1 MAPTKKPAAG
11 PTDVDARLLEKLNG
25 FLALEKKLRTATSED
40 QVARIA
46 CTDSQIL
53 LAFDACLFFSGPQLK
68 LTAASNVSSVDAT
81 SSEAQHWRRL
91 VLKNIPSAQK
101 QAPLQVEIASA
112 GEQADSDKEINTHF
126 LTLLPL
132 NGGGD
137 ALGCLAVLRPRRM
150 SEQELEILREL
161 GAAVRQSLLA
171 LRGAKRFSFR
181 RFFARRP
188 LVTAAVIAAVCLIPV
203 RQSVLAPATL
213 AAIEPRIVSART
225 DGVIR
230 EINIPPNASV
240 QSGQLLFTLEDAE
253 VSAEIDRVQQEIA
266 LYTERLRMT
275 RQYNFQQ
282 ASAGH
287 KLAEAETDLSIRTLD
302 LDFQQAQLD
311 KTRVRAPATGVAI
324 YTEPAEWIGRRIRA
338 GEKVMEIVQPA
349 ARQIQIDLPTNDA
362 INLPR
367 NARTVFY
374 AESDPLSP
382 IEGELHY
389 HSLLTSEGENLP
401 ASYRLLARIHQDQPQ
416 VRINTRGHARVYGAR
431 VPLIYYLLRRPLA
444 SARRWIGV

>member
-1 MAPTKKPAAG
+1 MEPTE
-11 PTDVDARLLEKLNG
+11 VDARLLEKLNG
-25 FLALEKKLRTATSED
+25 FLSLEKKLRTANSEE
-40 QVARIA
+40 QIARIA
-46 CTDSQIL
+46 CTDSQQL
-53 LAFDACLFFSGPQLK
+53 LTFDACLYFSGAGLK

-81 SSEAQHWRRL
+81 SSEAQNWRRL
-91 VLKNIPSAQK
+91 VLNNIQRAQ
-101 QAPLQVEIASA
+101 QQSPLQVEIKRGAELAESTKA
-112 GEQADSDKEINTHF
+112 TNIHY
-126 LTLLPL
+126 LILLPL
-132 NGGGD
+132 IVNSD
-137 ALGCLAVLRPRRM
+137 TLGCLALLRARPI
-150 SEQELEILREL
+150 SEQEQEVLREL

-171 LRGAKRFSFR
+171 LRGTQHFSFR
-181 RFFARRP
+181 KFLARRP
-188 LVTAAVIAAVCLIPV
+188 LITAAVIATISLIPV

-213 AAIEPRIVSART
+213 AAIEPRIVSARI

-240 QSGQLLFTLEDAE
+240 HSGQLLFTLEDAE
-253 VSAEIDRVQQEIA
+253 VSAEIDRVQQEIT

-282 ASAGH
+282 TSAGH
-287 KLAEAETDLSIRTLD
+287 KLAEAEADLSIRTLD
-302 LDFQQAQLD
+302 LNFQQAQLD

-324 YTEPAEWIGRRIRA
+324 YTDPAEWIGRRIRA
-338 GEKVMEIVQPA
+338 GEKVMEIVQPS

-362 INLPR
+362 ISLPKK
-367 NARTVFY
+367 AHTVFY

-401 ASYRLLARIHQDQPQ
+401 ASYRLLARIQQDQPQ
-416 VRINTRGHARVYGAR
+416 VRINTRGHARVYGTR

>member
-1 MAPTKKPAAG
+1 M
-11 PTDVDARLLEKLNG
+11 DARLLEKLNS
-25 FLALEKKLRTATSED
+25 FLALEKKLRTATSEV
-40 QVARIA
+40 QIARIA
-46 CTDSQIL
+46 CTDSQLL
-53 LAFDACLFFSGPQLK
+53 LAFDACLFFSGAGLK
-68 LTAASNVSSVDAT
+68 LSAASNVSSVDAT
-81 SSEAQHWRRL
+81 SSEAQRWRRL
-91 VLKNIPSAQK
+91 VTENIRNAKNLC
-101 QAPLQVEIASA
+101 PLQVEISGA
-112 GEQADSDKEINTHF
+112 GNPSDSGKQKTSLF

-132 NGGGD
+132 DGGGD
-137 ALGCLAVLRPRRM
+137 TLGCLAFLRARRM
-150 SEQELEILREL
+150 SEQELEVLQEL

-171 LRGAKRFSFR
+171 LRGVKHFSFR
-181 RFFARRP
+181 KLFTRRP
-188 LVTAAVIAAVCLIPV
+188 LITAAVIAAICLIPV

-230 EINIPPNASV
+230 EINIPPNAAV
-240 QSGQLLFTLEDAE
+240 HDGQLLFTLEDAE
-253 VSAEIDRVQQEIA
+253 VNAEIDRVQQEIE

-282 ASAGH
+282 TSAGH
-287 KLAEAETDLSIRTLD
+287 KLAEAEADLAIRTLD
-302 LDFQQAQLD
+302 LDYQRTQLD

-324 YTEPAEWIGRRIRA
+324 YTDPAEWIGRRIRA

-362 INLPR
+362 ITLAQ
-367 NARTVFY
+367 NARAVFY

-401 ASYRLLARIHQDQPQ
+401 ASYRLLATIQQDQPQ

>member
-1 MAPTKKPAAG
+1 M
-11 PTDVDARLLEKLNG
+11 DARLLEKLNG
-25 FLALEKKLRTATSED
+25 FLSLEKKLRTATSEE
-40 QVARIA
+40 QVASIA
-46 CTDSQIL
+46 CTDSQQL
-53 LAFDACLFFSGPQLK
+53 LAFDACLYFSGAGLK
-68 LTAASNVSSVDAT
+68 LTAASNVSSVDHT

-91 VLKNIPSAQK
+91 VLKNIHRAQ
-101 QAPLQVEIASA
+101 QHSPLQVDITTAA
-112 GEQADSDKEINTHF
+112 EQAGSDAAENTRL

-132 NGGGD
+132 NTGGD
-137 ALGCLAVLRPRRM
+137 ALGCLALLRARPM

-171 LRGAKRFSFR
+171 LRGARRFSLR
-181 RFFARRP
+181 RFLARRP
-188 LVTAAVIAAVCLIPV
+188 LITAAVIAAICAIPV

-240 QSGQLLFTLEDAE
+240 ESGQLLFTLEDAE
-253 VSAEIDRVQQEIA
+253 VSAEIDRVQQEIV

-287 KLAEAETDLSIRTLD
+287 KLAEAEADLSIRTLD
-302 LDFQQAQLD
+302 LDFQKAQLD

-324 YTEPAEWIGRRIRA
+324 YTDPAEWIGRRIRA

-349 ARQIQIDLPTNDA
+349 ARQIQIDLPTSDA
-362 INLPR
+362 IHLPQH
-367 NARTVFY
+367 ARTVFY

-382 IEGELHY
+382 IEGALHY

-401 ASYRLLARIHQDQPQ
+401 ASYRLLAKIQQDQPQ

-444 SARRWIGV
+444 TARRWIGV